1 MNLRGLTPI
10 LVAGA
15 AVLLFVA
22 WLRFIHDPGVRRRAQ
37 LAAQDV
43 VADSI
48 TGVFRDSLDALLDR
62 ATADSVDRA
71 RLGAEVD
78 SLRHVERPAAEHV
91 TDSILL
97 GLPDT
102 AVRRQVEQAVARER
116 WIAAQAAWTD
126 SVRIA
131 RLEEQ
136 VAARTQLLLVA
147 RAAVD
152 SLESQR
158 DQWRKEAHRGRW
170 GFGISLGP
178 AVGPRGFEPATVQVG
193 VQYRF

>member
-48 TGVFRDSLDALLDR
+48 TGAFRDSLDALLER
-62 ATADSVDRA
+62 AAADSAAQA
-71 RLGAEVD
+71 RLRAEAD
-78 SLRHVERPAAEHV
+78 SLRHVARPAAEHV
-91 TDSILL
+91 TDSILV
-97 GLPDT
+97 GIPDT
-102 AVRRQVEQAVARER
+102 VIQQQLAAAVARER
-116 WIAAQAAWTD
+116 WIARQAAWTD
-126 SVRIA
+126 SVRIV